1 MGRYIV
7 RRMLVSL
14 PVLLGMTV
22 LVFLLINLA
31 PGDPVDMMFPAQQ
44 GGVVDEEYK
53 ARLRDRLGLNEPLS
67 VRYLKWLREIL
78 SGNLGYSILTGVS
91 VRSLIAERL
100 LSTLELTVTAYL
112 MSLAVG
118 ASLGILCG
126 LKQYTFVDYAFTALS
141 LASLSV
147 PSFFLGLVLIYAF
160 GVRLNWLPTSG
171 LQTLGRPFSWMD
183 HLLHLILPATVLA
196 TSLTATLARYTR
208 SSMLEVLHQD
218 YVRTAR
224 GKGLK
229 EHVVVVRHAFR
240 NALLPLI
247 TVLGLRLRFLVGGAV
262 VIEQIFNWPGIGRL
276 SVQGVIAKDYP
287 VLMGVSLFIG
297 AVVILANLVTDIAYA
312 YVDPRIRY
320 G

>member
-1 MGRYIV
+1 M
-7 RRMLVSL
+7 